1 MPTLFA
7 TFDRR
12 KENTKSSNLS
22 IGKAMSFGEISKSS
36 RSTGQPAA
44 RPISVD
50 SISMLSS
57 TLQSLQVGFIFFS
70 ITRLNLLTSC
80 RLYVYSVSVR

>member
-1 MPTLFA
+1 VLRCDIPYTG
-7 TFDRR
+7 TER
-12 KENTKSSNLS
+12 KILNQVNSSKLS

-57 TLQSLQVGFIFFS
+57 TLQSLQVGFIFQYHE
-70 ITRLNLLTSC
+70 TQLTHFLSFVC
-80 RLYVYSVSVR
+80 V